1 MGKFWHKL
9 NQAKMQRHVGDAHPR
24 RQNWTL
30 HVVDS
35 VVAVVV
41 VAVVI
46 VVTVVGVAAAVVVK
60 ALFSLWLWPLLQIK
74 LGRIILLLYISSS
87 TYTVLFSAFMT
98 SWWLSWKTFL

>member
-30 HVVDS
+30 HVVGA

-41 VAVVI
+41 VVVVVVAVAVV
-46 VVTVVGVAAAVVVK
+46 AK

-74 LGRIILLLYISSS
+74 LGRIILLLYILKYVHGS
-87 TYTVLFSAFMT
+87 FSAFMT

>member
-1 MGKFWHKL
+1 
-9 NQAKMQRHVGDAHPR
+9 MQRHVGDAHPR

-30 HVVDS
+30 HAVDA

-46 VVTVVGVAAAVVVK
+46 VVTVVVIVVVVAAVVVIK

-74 LGRIILLLYISSS
+74 LGRIILLLYILKYVHGS
-87 TYTVLFSAFMT
+87 FSAFMT

>member
-30 HVVDS
+30 HVVDA

-41 VAVVI
+41 VAVV
-46 VVTVVGVAAAVVVK
+46 VAVAVCC
-60 ALFSLWLWPLLQIK
+60 
-74 LGRIILLLYISSS
+74 
-87 TYTVLFSAFMT
+87 
-98 SWWLSWKTFL
+98 